1 MPWRLRRF
9 ALSSR
14 HPEPRMPTQ
23 HASLR
28 RSCDV
33 VISGAGGHG
42 LAAACYLARDH
53 GGEVVTELGGDVEA
67 S

>member
-1 MPWRLRRF
+1 
-9 ALSSR
+9 
-14 HPEPRMPTQ
+14 MPTQ